1 MKEKHPM
8 PDEKFYKEARE
19 GNRALWDELT
29 PVHLK
34 SYGVDRFIAGE
45 PWLPQE
51 ILEEVGPVKERAL
64 LHLQCHFGL
73 DSLAWARHGAKVTGV
88 DFSPKAIKAARELSA
103 QLNLPAEFICADIYD
118 LPDRLNGHFDIVF
131 TSIGILCWLPDL
143 EAWAKIIAQFI
154 KPGGFFYIMD
164 GHPLL
169 YSLDDEG
176 NWEFYLPYFHNKSP
190 YIWDDDDPDYM
201 DRDYIVKSPSYE
213 WQWSIS
219 DIINALIGAGLSLEF
234 FNEFSRMKSPVYP
247 EMVQGEDGL
256 YAFPRMPVELPVIFS
271 LKATKPL

>member
-1 MKEKHPM
+1 MTDQNKLPYEQ
-8 PDEKFYKEARE
+8 ARD
-19 GNRALWDELT
+19 GNRTLWDELT
-29 PVHLK
+29 PVHIR

-51 ILEEVGPVKERAL
+51 ILEEVGPVKDRSL

-73 DSLAWARHGAKVTGV
+73 DSLAWARLGANVTGV
-88 DFSPKAIKAARELSA
+88 DFSPKAIGAAQELSA
-103 QLNLPAEFICADIYD
+103 SLNLPAKFICSDIYE
-118 LPDRLNGHFDIVF
+118 LPKNLDGTFEIVF
-131 TSIGILCWLPDL
+131 TSIGVLCWLHDL
-143 EAWAKIIAQFI
+143 TAWAKIIADYL

-176 NWEFYLPYFHNKSP
+176 NWEFYLPYFHNESP

-271 LKATKPL
+271 LRARKPE

>member
-88 DFSPKAIKAARELSA
+88 DFSPKAIEAARELSA

-131 TSIGILCWLPDL
+131 TSIGVLCWLPDL

-164 GHPLL
+164 SHPLL
-169 YSLDDEG
+169 YCLNDEG
-176 NWEFYLPYFHNKSP
+176 NWEFSLSYFHNQAP
-190 YIWDDDDPDYM
+190 YIWDDDGPDYM
-201 DRDYIVKSPSYE
+201 DRNYIIQSPSFE
-213 WQWSIS
+213 WQWSIG
-219 DIINALIGAGLSLEF
+219 DIINAVLGAGLQLEF
-234 FNEFSRMKSPVYP
+234 FNEFSKMHSPVYP
-247 EMVQGEDGL
+247 EMVKGDDGMF
-256 YAFPRMPVELPVIFS
+256 AFPRMPVELPVIFS